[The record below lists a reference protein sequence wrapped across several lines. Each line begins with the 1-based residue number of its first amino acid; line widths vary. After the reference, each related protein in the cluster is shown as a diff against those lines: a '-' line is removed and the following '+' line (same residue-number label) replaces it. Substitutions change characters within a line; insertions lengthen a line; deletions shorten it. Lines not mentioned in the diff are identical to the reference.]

1 MTDSRLVSV
10 VLGTYNGEAFLEEQ
24 LRSVLAQTWT
34 PLEIIA
40 IDDGSTDR
48 TVGILRE
55 YAARDS
61 RIRIVINERN
71 LGFVRN
77 FEKGCSLAR
86 GTYIALCDQ
95 DDYWFPDKIAK
106 MVAAIGDYPMVYCD
120 SELSDEHL
128 QSLGRRI
135 SDLAHFQTFDDCRQ
149 LCVFSRM
156 YGHATLITRDLFEK
170 ASPFREEVPHDGWLA
185 YHGTLY
191 GGVKYL
197 PEVLVKYRQH
207 AGNVFGVVGR
217 KWKKDKSGLPSLKL
231 RRSRAEKVRRLE
243 KKRKELRRIRIR
255 MDAYCAAC
263 PETLVDQKRLL
274 RALVK
279 SYRNFAPW
287 NDIRRVAL
295 FLANYK
301 LLLVV
306 KNYSSP
312 RKILFCFKM
321 LVKIK

>member
-1 MTDSRLVSV
+1 MTESPLVSV

-24 LRSVLAQTWT
+24 LRSVLDQTWKS
-34 PLEIIA
+34 LEIIA

-55 YAARDS
+55 YAARDE
-61 RIRIVINERN
+61 RIKVVINERN

-77 FEKGCSLAR
+77 FEKGCRLTS
-86 GTYIALCDQ
+86 GTFIALCDQ
-95 DDYWFPDKIAK
+95 DDYWFPEKIER

-120 SELSDEHL
+120 SDLCGDDL
-128 QSLGRRI
+128 QSLGQRI
-135 SDLAHFQTFDDCRQ
+135 SDLVHYQSFNDCRQ

-156 YGHATLITRDLFEK
+156 YGHATLITRSLFEK

-185 YHGTLY
+185 YHATLY
-191 GGVKYL
+191 GGVRYL

-217 KWKKDKSGLPSLKL
+217 KWKKDKTD
-231 RRSRAEKVRRLE
+231 RAE

-263 PETLVDQKRLL
+263 PDTLVPQKRLL

-279 SYRNFAPW
+279 SYSSFSPW
-287 NDIRRVAL
+287 NDFRRVVL

-301 LLLVV
+301 LLLTV
-306 KNYSSP
+306 KRYSGF

>member
-1 MTDSRLVSV
+1 MTDARLVSV
-10 VLGTYNGEAFLEEQ
+10 VLGTYNGEAYLEEQ
-24 LRSVLAQTWT
+24 LCSVLSQTWNS
-34 PLEIIA
+34 LEIIA

-48 TVGILRE
+48 TVEILRQ
-55 YAARDS
+55 YAARDQ

-77 FEKGCSLAR
+77 FEKGCRLAS

-95 DDYWFPDKIAK
+95 DDWWFPEKIEK
-106 MVAAIGDYPMVYCD
+106 MVAAIGDHPMVYCD
-120 SELSDEHL
+120 SDLCGEQL
-128 QSLGRRI
+128 QPLGKRI
-135 SDLAHFQTFDDCRQ
+135 SDLVHYQSFDDCRQ

-156 YGHATLITRDLFEK
+156 YGHATLITRGLFEK

-185 YHGTLY
+185 YHATLY
-191 GGVKYL
+191 GGVRYL

-217 KWKKDKSGLPSLKL
+217 KWKKDTTETPSLKL
-231 RRSRAEKVRRLE
+231 LRARRAE

-255 MDAYCAAC
+255 MDAYCEAC
-263 PETLVDQKRLL
+263 PNMLVPQKRLL

-279 SYRNFAPW
+279 SYRSFAPW
-287 NDIRRVAL
+287 NDVRRVVL
-295 FLANYK
+295 FLSNYK
-301 LLLVV
+301 LLLTV
-306 KNYSSP
+306 KRYSAF

>member
-10 VLGTYNGEAFLEEQ
+10 VLGTYNGTAFLEEQ
-24 LRSVLAQTWT
+24 LGSVLAQTWT

-40 IDDGSTDR
+40 IDDGSTDG

-55 YAARDS
+55 YAARDA
-61 RIRIVINERN
+61 RIRVVVNETN

-77 FEKGCSLAR
+77 FEKGCRLAR

-95 DDYWFPDKIAK
+95 DDYWFPDKIEK

-120 SELSDEHL
+120 SALTDERL
-128 QSLGRRI
+128 QPLGRRI
-135 SDLAHFQTFDDCRQ
+135 SDLVHFQTFDDCRQ

-217 KWKKDKSGLPSLKL
+217 KWKKDKAQKKEK
-231 RRSRAEKVRRLE
+231 RRR
-243 KKRKELRRIRIR
+243 ELRRIRIR

-263 PETLVDQKRLL
+263 PESLVPQKRLL
-274 RALVK
+274 RALVR
-279 SYRNFAPW
+279 SYRSFAPW

-295 FLANYK
+295 FLANYR
-301 LLLVV
+301 LLLTV
-306 KNYSSP
+306 KRYSRF